1 MCRFDRMGPQK
12 IKFVFLKIHLA
23 KMKKNEP
30 MRNQMLLL
38 MLLITIPSFENFPCI
53 WYFKVSYSVN

>member
-30 MRNQMLLL
+30 MRNQINVINNNTQLW
-38 MLLITIPSFENFPCI
+38 EFPL
-53 WYFKVSYSVN
+53 YLVF

>member
-12 IKFVFLKIHLA
+12 IKFVFLKIHLV

-30 MRNQMLLL
+30 MKNQTLLL
-38 MLLITIPSFENFPCI
+38 MLLITIPIFENFPCI
-53 WYFKVSYSVN
+53 